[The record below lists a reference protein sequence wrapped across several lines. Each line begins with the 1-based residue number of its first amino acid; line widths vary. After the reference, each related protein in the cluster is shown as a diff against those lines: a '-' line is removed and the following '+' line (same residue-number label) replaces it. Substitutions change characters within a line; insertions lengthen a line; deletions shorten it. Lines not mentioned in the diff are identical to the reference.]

1 MLRFSEEDV
10 VKLAEGVMREPI
22 EYNYNDNG
30 PDYHYC
36 KFCFETH
43 RKKECVRHDLNCI
56 VLI

>member
-43 RKKECVRHDLNCI
+43 RKERMCSVRFEF
-56 VLI
+56 VLS